1 MCSPPKHDRCLA
13 LGNHPMSEIE
23 LRGLNIFNCF
33 REQCAK
39 SVNMDSMDSTV
50 IAMFPYQIMRE
61 MSAASIA
68 LSTKAN
74 LYVRRALMFGFILS
88 DKIS

>member
-39 SVNMDSMDSTV
+39 SVNMDSTV

-61 MSAASIA
+61 ISAASIA

>member
-1 MCSPPKHDRCLA
+1 
-13 LGNHPMSEIE
+13 
-23 LRGLNIFNCF
+23 
-33 REQCAK
+33 
-39 SVNMDSMDSTV
+39 MDSMDSTV

-74 LYVRRALMFGFILS
+74 LYVRRALMSGFILS

>member
-39 SVNMDSMDSTV
+39 SVNMDSTV
-50 IAMFPYQIMRE
+50 IAIFPYQIMRE

-74 LYVRRALMFGFILS
+74 LYVRRALMSGFILS